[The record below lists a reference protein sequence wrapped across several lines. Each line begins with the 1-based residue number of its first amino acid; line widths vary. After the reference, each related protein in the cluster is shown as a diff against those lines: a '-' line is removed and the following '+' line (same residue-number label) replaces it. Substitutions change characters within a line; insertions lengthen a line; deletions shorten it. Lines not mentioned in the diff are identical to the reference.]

1 MKEQQFER
9 GKIVYYIGGLL
20 NEIYEAP
27 YHPKEF
33 TEKYRLAGL
42 AFQTREEAETTLERV
57 KKALKGEVFTKKEVE
72 TKLRKQRQFCFD
84 SYLEHEDHEAED
96 AILNAPTPLT
106 LKP

>member
-42 AFQTREEAETTLERV
+42 AFQTREEAEVTLERV
-57 KKALKGEVFTKKEVE
+57 KKALKGDDSPVIETYTKEE
-72 TKLRKQRQFCFD
+72 CLRFFYWWWNQKGNNTEEGFEQW
-84 SYLEHEDHEAED
+84 
-96 AILNAPTPLT
+96 
-106 LKP
+106 LKAGKT